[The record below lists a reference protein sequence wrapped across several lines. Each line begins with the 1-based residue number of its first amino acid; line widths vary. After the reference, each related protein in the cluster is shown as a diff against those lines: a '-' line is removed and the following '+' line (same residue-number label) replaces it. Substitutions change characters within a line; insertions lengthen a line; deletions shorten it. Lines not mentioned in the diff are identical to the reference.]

1 MVYVCLCFFF
11 SSRRRHTR
19 CALVTGVQTCALP
32 IYWNTDNPH
41 IHVLL
46 RGKADDGTDLV
57 IDRDYIREGMRG
69 RAEERVTV
77 ELGPRSEQDIRTAL
91 EREVD
96 ADRWTSLDRQLQQR
110 ANGITGIVDLRPGGG
125 DDGETPRLLHGR
137 AAQ

>member
-1 MVYVCLCFFF
+1 
-11 SSRRRHTR
+11 
-19 CALVTGVQTCALP
+19 
-32 IYWNTDNPH
+32 
-41 IHVLL
+41 
-46 RGKADDGTDLV
+46 
-57 IDRDYIREGMRG
+57 MRG

-125 DDGETPRLLHGR
+125 NDGETHRLLLGR
-137 AAQ
+137 ADKLERLGLADRLDSGMWSIRPDAEDRKSTRLNSSH

>member
-1 MVYVCLCFFF
+1 MCIWFFLFKQKPAYEMRISDWSSDVC
-11 SSRRRHTR
+11 SSD
-19 CALVTGVQTCALP
+19 L
-32 IYWNTDNPH
+32 
-41 IHVLL
+41 VLL

-96 ADRWTSLDRQLQQR
+96 ADRWRSEERRVGKECVSTCRSRWS
-110 ANGITGIVDLRPGGG
+110 PY
-125 DDGETPRLLHGR
+125 H
-137 AAQ
+137 